1 MQGLV
6 NSFPKLLILIRNTLF
21 KLYFNF
27 RSFRS
32 IGDETF
38 LRAFEDTTLPF
49 EDWTHEA
56 HMRMAWNYLRE
67 FDIDKAESLIK

>member
-1 MQGLV
+1 M
-6 NSFPKLLILIRNTLF
+6 IC
-21 KLYFNF
+21 FN

-38 LRAFEDTTLPF
+38 LQAFEDTTLPF

-56 HMRMAWNYLRE
+56 HLRMAWNYLRE
-67 FDIDKAESLIK
+67 HGKDQAIPLIKYVLIV